1 MAQTGQ
7 VIDRREAIKRVSA
20 MLGGVAFVGGTAL
33 AEACERPQSRAA
45 CITRVVSDLT
55 QIPPGR
61 VIPVA
66 STRL

>member
-33 AEACERPQSRAA
+33 AEACEIIRDRLPF
-45 CITRVVSDLT
+45 V
-55 QIPPGR
+55 
-61 VIPVA
+61 PVG
-66 STRL
+66 